1 MWLTGEDKR
10 LLHEALVS
18 AFYNVQ
24 LLREMVTY
32 RCDQQLDHFTDGTRS
47 SRATRSRSPRAPTAA
62 IPVEILALPRAM
74 CGARWRRLARRGRQD
89 DGIGS

>member
-10 LLHEALVS
+10 LLHEAPVS
-18 AFYNVQ
+18 AFYNVL

-47 SRATRSRSPRAPTAA
+47 SRATMNAA
-62 IPVEILALPRAM
+62 RM
-74 CGARWRRLARRGRQD
+74 
-89 DGIGS
+89 S